1 MIEFV
6 PPQPLINPFI
16 TPPPPDPGP
25 LEGLRQ
31 AMLGPVGVLAFVPLA
46 PLTRWLARRDKRAA
60 LLVLPI
66 VWWLATVGPTLAGL
80 MLWGGVALAAAWIG
94 MLSALRRR
102 NRLSQR
108 GMVTLVWVGLHAL
121 VLPLWWFPHPFW
133 FPGMLAP
140 LHALGIAYFLLRL
153 VDWGVSVA
161 RDPAQPSRPLDTL
174 LWLLYPPCAR
184 LGPVM
189 TREEFLIEFDDWNP
203 ATPTPWRAM
212 LKRFGYLVVGCVAI
226 GVCVHNFPKPK
237 PDGVNFFDTP
247 EHYTTDQLTSVLLLV
262 PMLAYLAL
270 WIYNEL
276 AAFVA
281 LWVGLPVRNNFNWL
295 PTSCD
300 IRDFWRRWH
309 VTVGD
314 WMDKHIFK
322 PLGGHRRRTPL
333 NYAIVFGYSALWH
346 GASLSFLLW
355 GFSQTVAINIQ
366 RRWDLWRKRTGR
378 RNWPNNP
385 VWTATA
391 WLITMSIAATTMV
404 VFADFQHCGGRYF
417 PELFRRLISGT

>member
-161 RDPAQPSRPLDTL
+161 RDPAQP
-174 LWLLYPPCAR
+174 
-184 LGPVM
+184 
-189 TREEFLIEFDDWNP
+189 
-203 ATPTPWRAM
+203 
-212 LKRFGYLVVGCVAI
+212 
-226 GVCVHNFPKPK
+226 
-237 PDGVNFFDTP
+237 
-247 EHYTTDQLTSVLLLV
+247 
-262 PMLAYLAL
+262 
-270 WIYNEL
+270 
-276 AAFVA
+276 
-281 LWVGLPVRNNFNWL
+281 
-295 PTSCD
+295 
-300 IRDFWRRWH
+300 
-309 VTVGD
+309 
-314 WMDKHIFK
+314 
-322 PLGGHRRRTPL
+322 
-333 NYAIVFGYSALWH
+333 
-346 GASLSFLLW
+346 
-355 GFSQTVAINIQ
+355 
-366 RRWDLWRKRTGR
+366 R
-378 RNWPNNP
+378 RNR
-385 VWTATA
+385 
-391 WLITMSIAATTMV
+391 S
-404 VFADFQHCGGRYF
+404 
-417 PELFRRLISGT
+417 